1 MTELDQVR
9 LRALFTEHRTAVLAY
24 AQRRVD
30 AAAAEDVTSEVFVV
44 AVRRSNEIPSNPL
57 PWLYGVARHVI
68 DNQHRSASRF
78 NRLVRR
84 SEASTPEANPESVDE
99 LVAANLWFAAAFA
112 RLTEDDREVIGLVV
126 WEELTA
132 RELGAALGCSAPAAT
147 MRLRRARSRLRALLH
162 STEEV

>member
-1 MTELDQVR
+1 MTAADQVR
-9 LRALFTEHRTAVLAY
+9 LRALFTEHRPAVLAY

-44 AVRRSNEIPSNPL
+44 AIRRSNGIPANPL
-57 PWLYGVARHVI
+57 PWLYAVARDVI
-68 DNQHRSASRF
+68 NNQHRSASRF
-78 NRLVRR
+78 SRLVLR
-84 SEASTPEANPESVDE
+84 SEASALAAHPEPVDE

-126 WEELTA
+126 WEGLTA
-132 RELGAALGCSAPAAT
+132 RELGAALGCSGPVAT

-162 STEEV
+162 STEEM